1 MVDNS
6 LRQQIE
12 ELSDRGL
19 ALLIA
24 TVLFIGHLVYLLW
37 GTKKPCTAS
46 RAGQGIKTNRSF
58 GSGDYV
64 ASRWSQAG

>member
-6 LRQQIE
+6 FRQQIE

-19 ALLIA
+19 ALIIA
-24 TVLFIGHLVYLLW
+24 TVLLFGHLGVSSV

-46 RAGQGIKTNRSF
+46 RAGQEIKTNRRF
-58 GSGDYV
+58 KKGDYV
-64 ASRWSQAG
+64 ASGWSHTG